1 LVIAEQAFMLDLE
14 QKNGN
19 HLALP
24 YSSLMSV
31 TLDPSKLLVAHFAGH
46 LVKITGVNLLGI
58 YEALTKRAA
67 GKLVEVGNRPDK
79 PAEGVP
85 LIRTMTVTVRPG
97 TSTTSETSKAQD
109 ECNNDPATK

>member
-1 LVIAEQAFMLDLE
+1 MLDLE

-24 YSSLMSV
+24 YSSLMFV
-31 TLDPSKLLVAHFAGH
+31 TLDPSKFLIANFAGH
-46 LVKITGVNLLGI
+46 LVKITGLNLLGI

-67 GKLVEVGNRPDK
+67 GKLVELGDRPDK
-79 PAEGVP
+79 PAEGIP

-97 TSTTSETSKAQD
+97 SSTASESFKAQD
-109 ECNNDPATK
+109 KGNSDPAK